1 MSQFVF
7 YSFSVIVCSGMFML
21 LYSLFVSRK
30 AGYTFCR
37 RYLLVGM
44 LLSVLIPTLNVP
56 LYHIDIRNANRRT
69 AALIEIAPT
78 TQSEIVY
85 MPNANTAVQEP
96 SESQSVASAESSVSA
111 LSDADMASV
120 SEASRD
126 NRLHLPGFVIMRMIL
141 FFAYVMGVLISL
153 VMILRS
159 IIYISKIRNRS
170 ILTRRQGYTLAENS
184 DIKSPFSFLHTIFMG
199 REYNEVERSQ
209 ILSHETSHVHHH
221 HSLEKLAM
229 SILRSLFWFNPFMW
243 MAEKSLEEVQEW
255 QADND
260 ALSDGYNVDDYR
272 DTVIRMLFGL
282 SPLTTTGMGTSFT
295 KKRLLR
301 MNEKESTGHKL
312 AVTALTVVLTSGLFF
327 CFGCKAVIEEKP
339 VNDDERAI
347 PGYPEFMNTEGKYR
361 KYLQDDNRIF
371 FSINDLIYAKKG
383 EPLKRTY
390 YVEELNGLDRISRG
404 LDILERPDQES
415 LPTLVCVNGYKCADF
430 PSSKELKWVNA
441 KTLIVIGTRLGSL
454 EEFRQLKPEDYL
466 AIVYYKAKSKKNQS
480 LVYVVTS
487 QSLESTTSYNYPA
500 IINRPDADLPDIIN
514 PGGFGVHG
522 NYFICQDNYNIAI
535 TEHFAVD
542 GRLVSYDEF
551 KQVYKSRGW
560 YSPLVLRNSQA
571 ERRFGKGI
579 LEVAELRNGRA
590 VRVHF
595 SNVNGLILAVIN
607 GKEYN
612 VSELKNLSD
621 ILGISHEIKENDPLT
636 YVEIFVDQANND
648 WINDQIVELIKQN
661 IPWDDPALII
671 NAFRKITVKS
681 KPTRESGFVSYTS
694 SELVPIKP

>member
-7 YSFSVIVCSGMFML
+7 YSFSVIICSGMFML

-56 LYHIDIRNANRRT
+56 LYHIDKRKADRRT
-69 AALIEIAPT
+69 AALIESAPS
-78 TQSEIVY
+78 TQPELVY
-85 MPNANTAVQEP
+85 MPNAVTASPEP
-96 SESQSVASAESSVSA
+96 SRSQSVSGAEPVI
-111 LSDADMASV
+111 SDAGTVSV
-120 SEASRD
+120 LETSNDS
-126 NRLHLPGFVIMRMIL
+126 RLHLPGFIIMKLVL
-141 FFAYVMGVLISL
+141 FFVYLAGVLIFL
-153 VMILRS
+153 GMILRS
-159 IIYISKIRNRS
+159 ILYISRIRNRS
-170 ILTRRQGYTLAENS
+170 ILTRRQGYTLAENA

-209 ILSHETSHVHHH
+209 ILSHETSHVRHH
-221 HSLEKLAM
+221 HSLEKLVM
-229 SILRSLFWFNPFMW
+229 SILRSLFWFSPFMW

-260 ALSDGYNVDDYR
+260 ALSDGYDVDDYR

-312 AVTALTVVLTSGLFF
+312 AVTVMTAVLTSAMFL

-339 VNDDERAI
+339 VNDDEKAI
-347 PGYPEFMNTEGKYR
+347 PGYPDFMNTEGKFR
-361 KYLQDDNRIF
+361 KYLQDDNRMF

-390 YVEELNGLDRISRG
+390 FVEEFDGFDRISMG

-415 LPTLVCVNGYKCADF
+415 SPTLICINGYKCAEF

-454 EEFRQLKPEDYL
+454 EEFRKLKPEDYL

-480 LVYVVTS
+480 LVYVVTE
-487 QSLESTTSYNYPA
+487 QSLESTTNYNYPA
-500 IINRPDADLPDIIN
+500 IINRPDADLPEIMS
-514 PGGFGVHG
+514 PGGFGIHG

-542 GRLVSYDEF
+542 GRLVSLEEF
-551 KQVYKSRGW
+551 KQF
-560 YSPLVLRNSQA
+560 YSTRRWRLPIVLRNSQA
-571 ERRFGKGI
+571 EKRFGTGI
-579 LEVAELRNGRA
+579 LEVAELRSGGT

-621 ILGISHEIKENDPLT
+621 ILGLSHEIKENDPLT
-636 YVEIFVDQANND
+636 YVEIFADQSNND
-648 WINDQIVELIKQN
+648 WINDQIVDLIKQY
-661 IPWDDPALII
+661 IPWDDPALLI
-671 NAFRKITVKS
+671 NAFRKVTIES
-681 KPTRESGFVSYTS
+681 KPSRESGFVRYTR
-694 SELVPIKP
+694 SEIVPIKP

>member
-1 MSQFVF
+1 
-7 YSFSVIVCSGMFML
+7 MFML
-21 LYSLFVSRK
+21 LYSLFISRK

-56 LYHIDIRNANRRT
+56 LYHIDTRNADRRT
-69 AALIEIAPT
+69 AALTEAAPT
-78 TQSEIVY
+78 TQPEMVY
-85 MPNANTAVQEP
+85 MPNANTSIQ
-96 SESQSVASAESSVSA
+96 SSQSQTVASTETII
-111 LSDADMASV
+111 SDAGTASV
-120 SEASRD
+120 SETSSD
-126 NRLHLPGFVIMRMIL
+126 GRLHLPGYIIMKLIL
-141 FFAYVMGVLISL
+141 FFVYLAGVLISL
-153 VMILRS
+153 LLILRS

-170 ILTRRQGYTLAENS
+170 ILTRRQGYTLAENA

-209 ILSHETSHVHHH
+209 ILSHETSHVRHH
-221 HSLEKLAM
+221 HSLEKLVM
-229 SILRSLFWFNPFMW
+229 SVLRSLFWFNPFMW

-260 ALSDGYNVDDYR
+260 ALSDGYDVEDYR

-312 AVTALTVVLTSGLFF
+312 AVTALTVVLTSAMFL

-339 VNDDERAI
+339 VNDDETAI
-347 PGYPEFMNTEGKYR
+347 PGYPEFMNTEGKFR
-361 KYLQDDNRIF
+361 KYLQDDNRMF

-390 YVEELNGLDRISRG
+390 FVEELNGFDRINMG

-415 LPTLVCVNGYKCADF
+415 LPTLVCINGYKCADF

-454 EEFRQLKPEDYL
+454 EEFRKLKPEDYL
-466 AIVYYKAKSKKNQS
+466 AIIYYKAKSKKNQS

-487 QSLESTTSYNYPA
+487 ESLENTTSYNYPA
-500 IINRPDADLPDIIN
+500 IINRPDADLPDVIS

-542 GRLVSYDEF
+542 GRLVSLDEF

-560 YSPLVLRNSQA
+560 YSPLVFRNSQA

-579 LEVAELRNGRA
+579 LEVAELRNSRT

-621 ILGISHEIKENDPLT
+621 ILGLSHEIKENDPLT
-636 YVEIFVDQANND
+636 YVEIFADQVNNE
-648 WINDQIVELIKQN
+648 WINDQIVELIKQY

-671 NAFRKITVKS
+671 NAFRKIKVES
-681 KPTRESGFVSYTS
+681 KPTRESGFVRYTS
-694 SELVPIKP
+694 TEIVPIKP

>member
-56 LYHIDIRNANRRT
+56 LYHIDTRNANRRT
-69 AALIEIAPT
+69 AALIEAAPT
-78 TQSEIVY
+78 TQPEMVY
-85 MPNANTAVQEP
+85 MPNAGTALPEP
-96 SESQSVASAESSVSA
+96 SQSQSVSGAESVI
-111 LSDADMASV
+111 SDAGTASV
-120 SEASRD
+120 SEASHD
-126 NRLHLPGFVIMRMIL
+126 SRLHLPGFIIMRMIL
-141 FFAYVMGVLISL
+141 FIVYVVGVLISL

-159 IIYISKIRNRS
+159 IIYISKIRNSS
-170 ILTRRQGYTLAENS
+170 ILTRRHDYTLAENA

-209 ILSHETSHVHHH
+209 ILSHETSHVRHH

-229 SILRSLFWFNPFMW
+229 SVLRSLFWFSPFMW

-260 ALSDGYNVDDYR
+260 ALSDGYDVDDYR

-312 AVTALTVVLTSGLFF
+312 AVSVLTVVLTSALFL

-339 VNDDERAI
+339 VNDDETAI

-361 KYLQDDNRIF
+361 KYLQDDNRMF
-371 FSINDLIYAKKG
+371 LSINDLIYAKKG

-390 YVEELNGLDRISRG
+390 FVEELDGFDRIGMG

-415 LPTLVCVNGYKCADF
+415 SPTLICINGYKCAEF

-454 EEFRQLKPEDYL
+454 EEFRKLKPEDYL

-480 LVYVVTS
+480 LVYVVTD

-500 IINRPDADLPDIIN
+500 IINRPDADLPDVIS

-535 TEHFAVD
+535 TENFAVD

-571 ERRFGKGI
+571 ERRFGEGI
-579 LEVAELRNGRA
+579 SEVAELRNGRA

-621 ILGISHEIKENDPLT
+621 ILGLSHEIKENDPLT
-636 YVEIFVDQANND
+636 YVEIFVDQVNND
-648 WINDQIVELIKQN
+648 WINDQIVDLIKQY

-671 NAFRKITVKS
+671 NAFRKVTVQS
-681 KPTRESGFVSYTS
+681 KPTRESRFISYTS
-694 SELVPIKP
+694 SEIFPIKP